1 MIVTIQ
7 IIEQKQN
14 YLPATTVLM
23 VAMTTSDL
31 QNRQDTGC
39 SKVVNQ
45 TLLLLR
51 HFSLLGL
58 LNVWYNCT
66 SSTQRSPW
74 NSVRRLKNDLH
85 TLYFASKILLCWS
98 EITYGLEPFNISI
111 VFGWI
116 RKKLNFVVFWKNIA
130 EYHRS
135 PEKTHDGLVQTRT
148 NEVSPKI
155 QYLSKICSIFT
166 VINQSDIPDWRK
178 KLIT

>member
-1 MIVTIQ
+1 MSVSLIVVRR

-23 VAMTTSDL
+23 VAMTTSNL
-31 QNRQDTGC
+31 QNLR
-39 SKVVNQ
+39 SK

-58 LNVWYNCT
+58 LNVGYNCT
-66 SSTQRSPW
+66 SSTQKSPW
-74 NSVRRLKNDLH
+74 NSVRRLKNDLQ

-116 RKKLNFVVFWKNIA
+116 RKKLNFVVFWNNIT
-130 EYHRS
+130 EYYRS
-135 PEKTHDGLVQTRT
+135 REKTHDGLVQTRT

-155 QYLSKICSIFT
+155 QYLSKIRSIFT
-166 VINQSDIPDWRK
+166 VIDQSDSPEWRK
-178 KLIT
+178 ELIR

>member
-1 MIVTIQ
+1 MIVAIQ

-74 NSVRRLKNDLH
+74 NSVRRLKNYLD
-85 TLYFASKILLCWS
+85 TLYFASKILLKWN
-98 EITYGLEPFNISI
+98 YLWARPFRISI
-111 VFGWI
+111 VFECF
-116 RKKLNFVVFWKNIA
+116 RKKLNFLVFWKNIA
-130 EYHRS
+130 EYYRT
-135 PEKTHDGLVQTRT
+135 PEKTHVGLVQTRT

-166 VINQSDIPDWRK
+166 VINQSDSPDWRK